1 MAEHQEERE
10 ENLSVSLRRV
20 CWILVFSVLFLSWA
34 VLGFVDQ
41 VEKMIVERS
50 EILLET
56 VDHELDDSNDIME
69 MLMEQNCPAV
79 YQSLQMSCMDE

>member
-1 MAEHQEERE
+1 MSEEKIIE
-10 ENLSVSLRRV
+10 ENLSVSLKRV
-20 CWILVFSVLFLSWA
+20 SWILVFAVLFLSWT
-34 VLGFVDQ
+34 VLGFVDK

-69 MLMEQNCPAV
+69 MLMEQKCPAV
-79 YQSLQMSCMDE
+79 YQAIQVACEYE

>member
-1 MAEHQEERE
+1 MAQLEERE

-20 CWILVFSVLFLSWA
+20 CWILVFTVIFLSWT

-41 VEKMIVERS
+41 VDRMITERS
-50 EILLET
+50 QILLET

-69 MLMEQNCPAV
+69 MLMQDKCSAA
-79 YQSLQMSCMDE
+79 YQRLQMSCIGE